1 MDERGKKRFK
11 EYFEKKDEERGGIKE
26 EWKRL
31 KKSLREM
38 MRRVEREIKGV
49 RKEGSGIGNVR
60 S

>member
-11 EYFEKKDEERGGIKE
+11 EYFGKKDEERGGIKE
-26 EWKRL
+26 GWKRL
-31 KKSLREM
+31 KKSLRET

-49 RKEGSGIGNVR
+49 RKEGSGMGNVR